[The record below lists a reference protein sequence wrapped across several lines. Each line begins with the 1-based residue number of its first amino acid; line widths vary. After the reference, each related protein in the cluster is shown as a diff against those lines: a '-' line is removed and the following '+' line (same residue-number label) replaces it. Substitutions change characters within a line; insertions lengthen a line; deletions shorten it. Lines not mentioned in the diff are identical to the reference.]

1 LGKLGLGKLGIAL
14 EQCVALDAVNL
25 TDTPSGAAATADTAR
40 FCVKIMTRD
49 EIAGCPAWA
58 ATFAD
63 RRKDHRYYEILEDT
77 LRDCV
82 EYRYFAIIDQ
92 AARIQAIQPFF
103 LLDQDILEGLGAEWQ
118 TWLARIR
125 RFVPRFLKMRT
136 LMVGCFAGEGHLAGS
151 DTVPSGEIAEILC
164 REIVNLARSCRA
176 QLIVLKEFPTR
187 YRPVLDCF
195 VRRGFARAPSMP
207 M

>member
-1 LGKLGLGKLGIAL
+1 MACCVDGTESPSQINYIQIGLGKLSIAP
-14 EQCVALDAVNL
+14 EQCVTSDAVIL
-25 TDTPSGAAATADTAR
+25 TDTASVADAPDATAR
-40 FCVKIMTRD
+40 FCVKIVTRA

-77 LRDCV
+77 LRDRV

-92 AARIQAIQPFF
+92 AACIQAVQPFF

-125 RFVPRFLKMRT
+125 RFVPRFLKTRT
-136 LMVGCFAGEGHLAGS
+136 
-151 DTVPSGEIAEILC
+151 
-164 REIVNLARSCRA
+164 
-176 QLIVLKEFPTR
+176 
-187 YRPVLDCF
+187 
-195 VRRGFARAPSMP
+195 
-207 M
+207 